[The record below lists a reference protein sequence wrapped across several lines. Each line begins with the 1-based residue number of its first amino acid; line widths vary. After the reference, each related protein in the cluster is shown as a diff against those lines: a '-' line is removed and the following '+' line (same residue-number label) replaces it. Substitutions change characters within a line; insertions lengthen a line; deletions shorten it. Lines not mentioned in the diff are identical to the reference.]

1 MFKIIIF
8 GSSKTG
14 KSSFFHTFAHKVF
27 YLEHKA
33 TEHVEFA
40 SSEINIKG
48 MKFNVQLWDTPS
60 FENARKMSYAYLKL
74 VHGVLLFYD
83 VTSRESFFEMCK
95 IFNDIRQKNQKV
107 PIFILGNKSDL
118 IEKRQVSQQEVLN
131 FCLEND
137 TAFLEVS
144 VFKRINLNLAL
155 LSLIRSISNLNTNS
169 NDDYSFPPEK
179 INNLPRKEA
188 ISLIRNQLLYHKIP
202 LLSA

>member
-1 MFKIIIF
+1 MLFK
-8 GSSKTG
+8 
-14 KSSFFHTFAHKVF
+14 
-27 YLEHKA
+27 
-33 TEHVEFA
+33 
-40 SSEINIKG
+40 
-48 MKFNVQLWDTPS
+48 
-60 FENARKMSYAYLKL
+60 
-74 VHGVLLFYD
+74 
-83 VTSRESFFEMCK
+83 
-95 IFNDIRQKNQKV
+95 KV